1 MSTINHNLIN
11 SEIIDSIT
19 INKINKINEIM
30 NYLEKNWTIK
40 KNNNHYILKKENCI
54 KCILFSNYEKAVNLI
69 NKNNTLEKDNCI
81 YIFIYNTLENGWT
94 IKKNK
99 SKYIFKKKHQG
110 KKEYF
115 SKNFLNDFI
124 VENIHNN

>member
-1 MSTINHNLIN
+1 MFNNSNNIINNSLIDNL
-11 SEIIDSIT
+11 T
-19 INKINKINEIM
+19 LNKINEIM
-30 NYLEKNWTIK
+30 NYLERKWTIK
-40 KNNNHYILKKENCI
+40 KKHNHYILKKENNI
-54 KCILFSNYEKAVNLI
+54 KFILSTNYNNSEKILDNDI
-69 NKNNTLEKDNCI
+69 LEKQNSI

-99 SKYIFKKKHQG
+99 SNYIFKKKHQG

-124 VENIHNN
+124 VENICKK